1 MSPTNRRYPTLGL
14 VALVLTVA
22 LAACQGGEKS
32 SQRTTVSQ
40 KDIDEVGKLLSDTA
54 GGVGRAVARPP
65 TELPP
70 NVVFTRD
77 DIPNEGGYL
86 QIQIGEITDEQANR
100 FLRRAKTE
108 MCTCG
113 CPHTIDQC
121 LIEDPQCDVAHRLA
135 TQVLR
140 ESLVGK

>member
-1 MSPTNRRYPTLGL
+1 MTRPARRGAVL
-14 VALVLTVA
+14 ALIVPAA
-22 LAACQGGEKS
+22 LLAFSACQGEKKAAS
-32 SQRTTVSQ
+32 GRTASQ
-40 KDIDEVGKLLSDTA
+40 KDIDDVRSLLSDTA
-54 GGVGRAVARPP
+54 GGVGRSVPRVGP
-65 TELPP
+65 ELPP

-86 QIQIGEITDEQANR
+86 QIQIGDITDAQANR

-121 LIEDPQCDVAHRLA
+121 LIEDPQCDVARRLA
-135 TQVLR
+135 AQILR
-140 ESLVGK
+140 ESLVAR